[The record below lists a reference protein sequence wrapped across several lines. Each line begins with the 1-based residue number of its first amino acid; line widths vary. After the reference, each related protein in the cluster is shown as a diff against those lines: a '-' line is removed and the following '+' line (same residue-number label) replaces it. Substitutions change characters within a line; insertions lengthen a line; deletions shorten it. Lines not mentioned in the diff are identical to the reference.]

1 MERALMASEED
12 VWVSRA
18 KAGDQ
23 AAFEAI
29 VQRYERQIYNFIYRM
44 MGDPDD
50 AYDLTQDCFVRAYR
64 SLGSTNAELNIS
76 AWLHRIASNACLD
89 VLRRRKRIR
98 WLPWDNTKHEHLL
111 EDGGVDDPERNVV
124 AHETTSS
131 VQSTLNKMSP
141 RNRAALVLREYEGL
155 SCEEIGDILGMSR
168 SAVKSVLFRGRE
180 EFRKLY
186 IAADGEVS

>member
-1 MERALMASEED
+1 MASDED

-29 VQRYERQIYNFIYRM
+29 VQRYERQIYSFIYRM
-44 MGDPDD
+44 MGNADD

-64 SLGSTNAELNIS
+64 SLGSTSADLNVS

-98 WLPWDNTKHEHLL
+98 WLPWDTARHEQLL
-111 EDGGVDDPERNVV
+111 ESSQADDPERSSI
-124 AHETTSS
+124 AHETSS
-131 VQSTLNKMSP
+131 LVQETLARMTP
-141 RNRAALVLREYEGL
+141 RNRAALIMREYEGM
-155 SCEEIGDILGMSR
+155 SCEEIGEILGLSR

-186 IAADGEVS
+186 PESEALV

>member
-1 MERALMASEED
+1 MERVFMASEED

-64 SLGSTNAELNIS
+64 SLGNTNAELNVS

-98 WLPWDNTKHEHLL
+98 WLPWDNAKHEHLL
-111 EDGGVDDPERNVV
+111 EDGGVDDPERNLV
-124 AHETTSS
+124 AGETTTA
-131 VQSTLNKMSP
+131 VQATLNRMTP
-141 RNRAALVLREYEGL
+141 RNRAALVMREYEGL
-155 SCEEIGDILGMSR
+155 SCEEIGDILGLSR

-186 IAADGEVS
+186 DATEGGLT

>member
-1 MERALMASEED
+1 MASDED

-29 VQRYERQIYNFIYRM
+29 VQRYERQIFSFVYRM
-44 MGDPDD
+44 MGDADD

-64 SLGSTNAELNIS
+64 SLGSTSADLNVS

-111 EDGGVDDPERNVV
+111 GSRSSDEPERTTVSQEV
-124 AHETTSS
+124 SHIVQETLSRMT
-131 VQSTLNKMSP
+131 P
-141 RNRAALVLREYEGL
+141 RNRAALIMREYEGL
-155 SCEEIGDILGMSR
+155 SCEEIGEVLGLSR

-186 IAADGEVS
+186 PESEVE

>member
-1 MERALMASEED
+1 VERVLMASEED
-12 VWVSRA
+12 VWVSQA

-23 AAFEAI
+23 AAFEQL
-29 VQRYERQIYNFIYRM
+29 VFRYERQIYSFIYRM
-44 MGDPDD
+44 MGDADD

-64 SLGSTNAELNIS
+64 NIGSTSSDLNVS

-111 EDGGVDDPERNVV
+111 EDSGMDDPERTTV
-124 AHETTSS
+124 AHETSS
-131 VQSTLNKMSP
+131 AVQETLNRMTP
-141 RNRAALVLREYEGL
+141 RNRAALIMREYEGM
-155 SCEEIGDILGMSR
+155 SCEEIGEVLGLSR

-180 EFRKLY
+180 EFRRLY
-186 IAADGEVS
+186 AQQDEGV

>member
-1 MERALMASEED
+1 MERVLMASDED

-29 VQRYERQIYNFIYRM
+29 VQRYERQIFSFVYRM
-44 MGDPDD
+44 MGDADD

-64 SLGSTNAELNIS
+64 SLGSTSADLNVS

-111 EDGGVDDPERNVV
+111 GSRSSDEPERTTVSQEV
-124 AHETTSS
+124 SHIVQETLSRMT
-131 VQSTLNKMSP
+131 P
-141 RNRAALVLREYEGL
+141 RNRAALIMREYEGL
-155 SCEEIGDILGMSR
+155 SCEEIGEVLGLSR

-186 IAADGEVS
+186 PESEVE